1 MKYLMFIFLIGV
13 SYSQCITYEDLEA
26 YEKECFADSSL
37 VHTYNPKWYDS
48 CYQQTGNM
56 ADGYS
61 FELVCKNLNHF
72 TYVHREPTWE
82 GFREFVKN
90 KTLRVL
96 QVR

>member
-1 MKYLMFIFLIGV
+1 
-13 SYSQCITYEDLEA
+13 
-26 YEKECFADSSL
+26 
-37 VHTYNPKWYDS
+37 
-48 CYQQTGNM
+48 M